1 MAKLKIEGF
10 KGSEVLRIEAVI
22 LGFAETVSE
31 DVELDTDLMPGK
43 VAETLQVTLRFI
55 SPELV
60 TLNKLRDRLGN
71 DFTPSLFGK
80 GKSGIFF
87 CIEGRKEAFKKLLEW
102 TSQQTSQHSGY
113 PPNRT

>member
-1 MAKLKIEGF
+1 MARLKIEGL
-10 KGSEVLRIEAVI
+10 KGSEVLQIEAAI
-22 LGFAETVSE
+22 LGLAESVSE

-43 VAETLQVTLRFI
+43 VAETLQVTLRFT

-71 DFTPSLFGK
+71 DFTLSLFGK

-87 CIEGRKEAFKKLLEW
+87 CITGKKEAFKKMFNW
-102 TSQQTSQHSGY
+102 TSQQTSQHSSY
-113 PPNRT
+113 QPNRT

>member
-22 LGFAETVSE
+22 LGYAETVSE

-43 VAETLQVTLRFI
+43 VAETLQVTLRFVN
-55 SPELV
+55 PELV
-60 TLNKLRDRLGN
+60 TLNKLRDRLGS

-87 CIEGRKEAFKKLLEW
+87 CITGKKDAFKKLLDL
-102 TSQQTSQHSGY
+102 TYQQMSQHSSY
-113 PPNRT
+113 QPNRT